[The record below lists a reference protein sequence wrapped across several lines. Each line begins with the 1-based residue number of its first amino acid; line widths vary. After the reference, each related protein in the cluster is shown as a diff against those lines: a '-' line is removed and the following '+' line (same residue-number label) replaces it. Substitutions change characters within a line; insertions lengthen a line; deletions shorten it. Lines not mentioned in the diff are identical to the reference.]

1 MHQQSQQSS
10 ETTDSVLVFTLAF
23 NGYDRLYGSCI
34 KLQQAY
40 AARYGYQ
47 YALLNQPRWTPLTR
61 EAAWAK
67 IWLIRKALLD
77 GWDWVFFIDCD
88 AAPQPDAPPV
98 QSLEEPGKD
107 LFLAPGFS
115 GRVNSGV
122 MILKNSA
129 GTLRFIEDIIENCE
143 KPVPKEDAL
152 SWGENGHVIHYSKKH
167 PGLKLLHHRWNNN
180 RDPELDDY
188 IRHYSNGPM
197 RPHFNPSS
205 FEKLSFKLESKLA
218 KAYGRLQRRFTGVK
232 DNQEDLAV
240 RVEAFAKQC
249 GRSLKNPN
257 EYNGAE
263 AKGT

>member
-1 MHQQSQQSS
+1 MDQAT
-10 ETTDSVLVFTLAF
+10 EEPGPPNDSVLVFTLAF

-34 KLQQAY
+34 KSQRDY
-40 AARYGYQ
+40 ASRHGYH
-47 YALLNQPRWTPLTR
+47 YALLNQPRWTSLTR

-77 GWDWVFFIDCD
+77 GWGWVVFIDCD

-129 GTLRFIEDIIENCE
+129 GTLQFIEDIIENCE

-167 PGLKLLHHRWNNN
+167 SGLKLLHHRWNNN

-197 RPHFNPSS
+197 RPHFKPSS
-205 FEKLSFKLESKLA
+205 FEQMSFKLESKLA
-218 KAYGRLQRRFTGVK
+218 KAYGRLQRRFAGVK
-232 DNQEDLAV
+232 DNQNDLAT

-249 GRSLKNPN
+249 DRSLKKPGKQ
-257 EYNGAE
+257 NGSE
-263 AKGT
+263 DKG